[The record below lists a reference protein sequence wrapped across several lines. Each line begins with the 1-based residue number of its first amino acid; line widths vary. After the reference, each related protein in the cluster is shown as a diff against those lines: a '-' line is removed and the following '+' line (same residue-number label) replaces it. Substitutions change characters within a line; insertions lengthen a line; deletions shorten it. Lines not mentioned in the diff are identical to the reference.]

1 MLLKDLAVGKKAQV
15 VNIQNSQYL
24 DQLHA
29 MGILTGCDI
38 MLLRYSP
45 MNDLMLLKVGSSLIA
60 IQSAMAQS
68 IEINI

>member
-1 MLLKDLAVGKKAQV
+1 MLLKDLSIGTKAQIS
-15 VNIQNSQYL
+15 NIHASQYL

-45 MNDLMLLKVGSSLIA
+45 MNDLMLLKVGSSLVA
-60 IQSAMAQS
+60 IHSIMAQS
-68 IEINI
+68 IEVNL

>member
-1 MLLKDLAVGKKAQV
+1 MLLKDLKVGKKAQV
-15 VNIQNSQYL
+15 VNIQDTKYL

-45 MNDLMLLKVGSSLIA
+45 LNDLMLLKVGSSLVA
-60 IQSAMAQS
+60 IQSHLANS
-68 IEINI
+68 IEINL